1 MLASLAYTAHR
12 NRAEL
17 PAVAGAADLSAVGRV
32 VVGVQRE
39 EAEPVANAP
48 GHAPPAA
55 AHPQGVEP
63 LALGALTALDQFSA
77 QSLAEHKLLP
87 VHRLLEA
94 QGFEHR
100 PGFVLLEGQQV
111 GLNLRIVEIQGDHGC

>member
-1 MLASLAYTAHR
+1 M
-12 NRAEL
+12 
-17 PAVAGAADLSAVGRV
+17 
-32 VVGVQRE
+32 VGVQRQ
-39 EAEPVANAP
+39 EAEPVAIAP
-48 GHAPPAA
+48 GHGPAAA
-55 AHPQGVEP
+55 AHPQGDEP

-87 VHRLLEA
+87 VHRLQEV